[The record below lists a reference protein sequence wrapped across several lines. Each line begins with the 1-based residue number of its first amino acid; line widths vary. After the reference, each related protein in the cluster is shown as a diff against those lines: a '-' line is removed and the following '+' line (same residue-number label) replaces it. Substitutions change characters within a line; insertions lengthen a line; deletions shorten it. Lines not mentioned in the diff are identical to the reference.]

1 MDLLSM
7 GIVVNSQSSK
17 VQQNTADVLQD
28 SLFGCTL
35 FLYYIK
41 YMSKNMLRSLL
52 NIYAEDTKMYGFNFQ
67 KSRWTDLE
75 IVSPLQWVNGRRIG
89 LSHAIP
95 PKPSSQRSTI
105 TKEILNFHLS
115 WWMVVFSG
123 RFLALNVNLDSSS
136 SQISCDS
143 CTWSIAKDAWIWL
156 VLYTVTVSIC
166 YTSPLQESSS
176 TYTPTHTHTQIDR

>member
-1 MDLLSM
+1 M

-67 KSRWTDLE
+67 KSR
-75 IVSPLQWVNGRRIG
+75 
-89 LSHAIP
+89 
-95 PKPSSQRSTI
+95 
-105 TKEILNFHLS
+105 
-115 WWMVVFSG
+115 
-123 RFLALNVNLDSSS
+123 
-136 SQISCDS
+136 
-143 CTWSIAKDAWIWL
+143 
-156 VLYTVTVSIC
+156 
-166 YTSPLQESSS
+166 
-176 TYTPTHTHTQIDR
+176 